1 MSAQAKFL
9 VGLLAVGLLTWI
21 WLEPL
26 GQAGAIADDIE
37 SRATETLSARGTANV
52 GVSVSRSP
60 VRRTVELDGD
70 LPNMERA
77 ELLEAVQAL
86 DGVSSATW
94 AQPGAAEA
102 AEEEAAAATAAETC
116 RDELNAV
123 IASHRIQFRSG
134 SPYLNPGALRLLDR
148 MAEVARDCDGVRIEI
163 SGHGTGGGRPNVTM
177 EMSAFRATTVRD
189 ALVER
194 GVPADMLTTIGKGAN
209 EPLGGNPADPAN
221 RRIEFTVSLAHEGAG

>member
-9 VGLLAVGLLTWI
+9 VGLLTVGLLTWL
-21 WLEPL
+21 WLQPF
-26 GQAGAIADDIE
+26 GQAAAIADDIE
-37 SRATETLSARGTANV
+37 HRATETLAARGAGNIAVTV
-52 GVSVSRSP
+52 PRSP
-60 VRRTVELDGD
+60 VHRTLELDGD
-70 LPNMERA
+70 LPNVERA

-94 AQPGAAEA
+94 ARPDVAEA
-102 AEEEAAAATAAETC
+102 AEVATAEITAAETC
-116 RDELNAV
+116 RNELNTV

-134 SPYLNPGALRLLDR
+134 SPYLNPEAQRLLDEI
-148 MAEVARDCDGVRIEI
+148 ADVARECSDIRIEI
-163 SGHGTGGGRPNVTM
+163 AGHGTGGGRPNVTM

-194 GVPADMLTTIGKGAN
+194 GVSADMLTTVGKGAN

-221 RRIEFTVSLAHEGAG
+221 RRIEFTVSLADGEAS

>member
-9 VGLLAVGLLTWI
+9 VGLLTVGLLTWL
-21 WLEPL
+21 WLQPF
-26 GQAGAIADDIE
+26 GQAAAIADDIE
-37 SRATETLSARGTANV
+37 HRATETLAARGAGNIAVT
-52 GVSVSRSP
+52 
-60 VRRTVELDGD
+60 TLELDGD
-70 LPNMERA
+70 LPNVERV

-94 AQPGAAEA
+94 ARPDVAEA
-102 AEEEAAAATAAETC
+102 AEVATAEITAAETC
-116 RDELNAV
+116 RNELNTV

-134 SPYLNPGALRLLDR
+134 SPYLNPEAQRLLDEI
-148 MAEVARDCDGVRIEI
+148 ADVARECSGIRIEI
-163 SGHGTGGGRPNVTM
+163 AGHGTGGGRPNVTM

-194 GVPADMLTTIGKGAN
+194 GVSADMLTTVGKGAN

-221 RRIEFTVSLAHEGAG
+221 RRIEFTVSLADGEAS